1 MASLRTLVSLAVFS
15 ACSLSSGIAHSAEQS
30 ADDVK
35 ALEIYRTIIEM
46 RTAAGHGNVPKM
58 ATYLASE
65 LTAAGFADDDIQIIP
80 SGETASLIVRYKG
93 DSSSGKQPILFLG
106 HMDVVDAKSED
117 WELDPFTLTQK
128 DGYFFGRGTID
139 NKYGIM
145 NLTQTFIRL
154 KQDGFVPTRDLVLAF
169 SGDEETGMSTTQM
182 LAYDRPELADAE
194 FALNSDAGGGSLAA
208 DGTALTYG
216 IQAAEKTYA
225 TFEITARNEGG
236 HSSRPKRNDN
246 AIYDLADA
254 LKTIQ
259 SYQFPVQSNDIT
271 RASFAGL
278 GQAVGGELGE
288 AMTTFADNPDNAQAA
303 ARIAEEP
310 SYVGTTRTTCIA
322 TMLSAGH
329 AENALPQSATAT
341 VNCRIFPGTKVD
353 AVKETLKNIVKNDDL
368 EFVTLGDPVESPV
381 SELRNDVTAALS
393 KAVHARYPGLPIGA
407 YMESGGTDGMHFR
420 SAGIPTLA
428 ISAGFIKQ
436 SDMFAHGLNERM
448 PVSSFYDGLDHWMV
462 IMQALAGPK

>member
-1 MASLRTLVSLAVFS
+1 MTLLRTFVSLACLS
-15 ACSLSSGIAHSAEQS
+15 ACMCSSDLALGTETS
-30 ADDVK
+30 ADEVK

-58 ATYLASE
+58 AAYLAGE
-65 LTAAGFADDDIQIIP
+65 LEAAGFAGEDIQIIP
-80 SGETASLIVRYKG
+80 TGETASLIVRYKG
-93 DSSSGKQPILFLG
+93 DASSGNKPILFLG
-106 HMDVVDAKSED
+106 HMDVVDANPAD
-117 WELDPFTLTQK
+117 WDLDPFTLTQK

-154 KQDGFVPTRDLVLAF
+154 KQEGFVPTRDLVLAF
-169 SGDEETGMSTTQM
+169 SGDEETGMSTTKM
-182 LAYDRPELADAE
+182 LAYNRPELADAE

-225 TFEITARNEGG
+225 TFEITARNDGG

-254 LKTIQ
+254 LKAIQ
-259 SYQFPVQSNDIT
+259 AYQFPVQSNDIT

-278 GQAVGGELGE
+278 GPAVGGELGE
-288 AMTTFADNPDNAQAA
+288 AMTTFANNPDDQEAA

-310 SYVGTTRTTCIA
+310 TYVGTTRTTCIA

-341 VNCRIFPGTKVD
+341 VNCRIFPGTTV
-353 AVKETLKNIVKNDDL
+353 ASVKGTLKRIVDNNDLD
-368 EFVTLGDPVESPV
+368 FVTLGDPVESPI
-381 SELRNDVTAALS
+381 SELRDDVTAALS
-393 KAVHARYPGLPIGA
+393 KAIHARYPGLPIGA

-420 SAGIPTLA
+420 SAGTPTLA

-448 PVSSFYDGLDHWMV
+448 PVSSFYAGLDHWVV
-462 IMQALAGPK
+462 IMKELAGPT